1 MDFLDD
7 LRDSRTLIGKIFLT
21 VMFLLVFGFLA
32 VLAISGFALVRVTSP
47 ERSGGTLDPNQLLVK
62 PDLVS
67 VALPGGGSLE
77 GWFFPG
83 LRTAPTILLCH
94 GYRSQRSDILTM
106 VTPLQE
112 HQYNVF
118 VFDFPGH
125 GSTAGKTS
133 LGPQEAK
140 VVLAAVDELSRRHD
154 LDTERF
160 GLWGVDMGGYAAM
173 GAAATDPRIKAVAVD
188 NLYDAPSDFLRLQ
201 IERTGLG
208 SVPLVNF
215 FTRTGYKL
223 MNWSLRNAP
232 PLSEVVPRMNQTPK
246 LFIQGRGHEP
256 LAQATFQLFLR
267 APEPRQQAV
276 LQHTT
281 YSSLPDEE
289 KREYENQLLNFFLQ
303 NLPTATPPPA
313 K

>member
-7 LRDSRTLIGKIFLT
+7 LRDSRTLVGKVFLSVT
-21 VMFLLVFGFLA
+21 FLVLFAFLA
-32 VLAISGFALVRVTSP
+32 LLAISGFALVRTTAP

-62 PDLVS
+62 PDLVN
-67 VALPGGGSLE
+67 VAIPGGGSLE

-83 LRTAPTILLCH
+83 LRTAPTIVLCH

-125 GSTAGKTS
+125 GGTAGKTT
-133 LGPQEAK
+133 LGPSEAK
-140 VVLAAVDELSRRHD
+140 VVLAAVDELSRRTD
-154 LDTERF
+154 LDAERF

-173 GAAATDPRIKAVAVD
+173 AAAAADSRIKAVAVD
-188 NLYDAPSDFLRLQ
+188 NVYDAPSAFLRLQ

-208 SVPLVNF
+208 AVPLVNF
-215 FTRTGYKL
+215 FTGLGYTV
-223 MNWSLRNAP
+223 MNWSQRNEP
-232 PLSEVVPRMNQTPK
+232 PVSELVARMSQTAK
-246 LFIQGRGHEP
+246 LFIQGRGNEP
-256 LAQATFQLFLR
+256 LANATLQLFLR

-276 LQHTT
+276 LQHAT
-281 YSSLPDEE
+281 YSSMPDEE
-289 KREYENQLLNFFLQ
+289 KREYENQLLNFFLL
-303 NLPTATPPPA
+303 NLPTAAPPPA
-313 K
+313 R